1 MELTKPSTL
10 TFSQE
15 LMLAM
20 KTKQEKEE
28 KQKELQD
35 LALLVKPQPFMND
48 WQPLGGVSTLVQPN
62 SDIYFVQA
70 LVKYEE
76 SQEEEL

>member
-1 MELTKPSTL
+1 
-10 TFSQE
+10 
-15 LMLAM
+15 M
-20 KTKQEKEE
+20 KERKIIEYVV
-28 KQKELQD
+28 
-35 LALLVKPQPFMND
+35 LVKSTPEKLIDLVNVKLIDD
-48 WQPLGGVSTLVQPN
+48 WQPLGGVRTLVKPN